1 MKDISRQIDD
11 INTSSTELLES
22 LESEKMILDAY
33 LYTSRVRCGKKTCQ
47 CMISEYRH
55 ESLCLSYREGGQSK
69 TKSISDGL
77 RTEITQMT
85 ETYKK
90 IKDQKKALQKSLDAV
105 LKAVDIEMN
114 KSIKRGRKCLDQ
126 ILSKKRK

>member
-55 ESLCLSYREGGQSK
+55 ESLCVS
-69 TKSISDGL
+69 
-77 RTEITQMT
+77 
-85 ETYKK
+85 
-90 IKDQKKALQKSLDAV
+90 
-105 LKAVDIEMN
+105 
-114 KSIKRGRKCLDQ
+114 
-126 ILSKKRK
+126 